1 MNGNDA
7 ILAISQPK
15 EFKLK
20 IESIF
25 KAPFP
30 ILTTRFGNKIC
41 AIIIKYLG
49 QEEANRINLQ
59 YLQENRIKVVKL
71 LTGKEITPSTAN
83 YYNEVKKAIND
94 HVREFSFIKKLND
107 YIEQYFKKILLP
119 NEFQAMQE
127 IANRY
132 NVNIKEGTLKQA
144 YRIIASKTHPDKHQ
158 DATATA
164 DFIKA
169 KQLSEQ
175 QDNPISI
182 ELYKPVIEQL
192 CKVNIVIKVAD
203 TTIDM
208 ARGYREVSID
218 NGVKVGIDIAQLVG
232 IYKGL
237 SYIGLPISIGGAAYQ
252 AYKGNY
258 ADATTSI
265 ITTVGF
271 GILTT
276 TVYTTAPALGLGMS
290 IGFTTYAGYG
300 MMKNGYNLY
309 NELYNEDINI
319 RHEQD
324 TQEDSENWTYY
335 D

>member
-1 MNGNDA
+1 
-7 ILAISQPK
+7 
-15 EFKLK
+15 
-20 IESIF
+20 
-25 KAPFP
+25 
-30 ILTTRFGNKIC
+30 
-41 AIIIKYLG
+41 
-49 QEEANRINLQ
+49 
-59 YLQENRIKVVKL
+59 
-71 LTGKEITPSTAN
+71 
-83 YYNEVKKAIND
+83 
-94 HVREFSFIKKLND
+94 
-107 YIEQYFKKILLP
+107 
-119 NEFQAMQE
+119 
-127 IANRY
+127 
-132 NVNIKEGTLKQA
+132 
-144 YRIIASKTHPDKHQ
+144 
-158 DATATA
+158 
-164 DFIKA
+164 
-169 KQLSEQ
+169 
-175 QDNPISI
+175 
-182 ELYKPVIEQL
+182 
-192 CKVNIVIKVAD
+192 
-203 TTIDM
+203 M
-208 ARGYREVSID
+208 ARGYREVSVD

-324 TQEDSENWTYY
+324 TQEDSENWKYY
-335 D
+335 DQMYGVENIRQLETHEQNTQEHSEL